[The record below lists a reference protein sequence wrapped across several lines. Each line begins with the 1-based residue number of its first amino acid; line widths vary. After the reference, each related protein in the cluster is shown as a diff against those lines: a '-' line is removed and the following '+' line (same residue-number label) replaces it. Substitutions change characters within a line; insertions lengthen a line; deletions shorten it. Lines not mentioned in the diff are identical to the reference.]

1 MISPKEEY
9 PHPTFTPSEETYDR
23 VEIEDSYVMLSGNRN
38 SPPVH
43 RQYSLLNGNEIK
55 EDNAMDLN
63 KIAGRFKR
71 AWANAGRALNV
82 KLPDVQAIIQV
93 NHHCGHPPSPS
104 GVIPSSLPG
113 ARRSTRRARHSPP

>member
-43 RQYSLLNGNEIK
+43 RRYSLLNGNEIK
-55 EDNAMDLN
+55 E
-63 KIAGRFKR
+63 R
-71 AWANAGRALNV
+71 
-82 KLPDVQAIIQV
+82 
-93 NHHCGHPPSPS
+93 
-104 GVIPSSLPG
+104 
-113 ARRSTRRARHSPP
+113 